1 MDRMAF
7 VLWVTLTWWGWLNKS
22 FCLLTGLCDK
32 LEDMNQDPKKQG
44 KTFTDFLRKLFAG
57 VLESAARFLLKIG
70 LTPNAITVIGFIGS
84 LAAGVL
90 MALGHLR
97 WGGIVALILT
107 PLDALDGKMARL
119 QGGESKFGAFMDSV
133 TDRYSEIVI
142 YAGLMGYFVRNGE
155 MLELLLVYAALAGSL
170 MVSYVRARA
179 ESLGYCA
186 KIGLLTRAE
195 RYIVLLPGLI
205 FNFSVLSLWI
215 LAILTHFTAFQRF
228 FYVRKHAGDR

>member
-1 MDRMAF
+1 
-7 VLWVTLTWWGWLNKS
+7 
-22 FCLLTGLCDK
+22 
-32 LEDMNQDPKKQG
+32 MNQDPKKHD
-44 KTFTDFLRKLFAG
+44 KTFTDFLRRLFDS

-70 LTPNAITVIGFIGS
+70 LTPNAITMVGFIGS

-90 MALGHLR
+90 MAFGHLR

-119 QGGESKFGAFMDSV
+119 QGCEGNYGALIDSV
-133 TDRYSEIVI
+133 MDRYSEIVI
-142 YAGLMGYFVRNGE
+142 YAGLIFTFISTSSALEV
-155 MLELLLVYAALAGSL
+155 MLVFAALAGSL

-205 FNFSVLSLWI
+205 FNFPVLSLWI